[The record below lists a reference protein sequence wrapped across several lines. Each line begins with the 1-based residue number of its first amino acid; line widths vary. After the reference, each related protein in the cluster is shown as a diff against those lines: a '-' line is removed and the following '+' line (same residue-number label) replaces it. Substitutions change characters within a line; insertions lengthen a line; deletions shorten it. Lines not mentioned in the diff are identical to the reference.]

1 MVYRRYGGN
10 VKDIFSMPFF
20 DGYELISY
28 ALDAEL
34 EEKLFLRWVAGYQF
48 AMEFKE
54 FKAQA
59 GGYAG
64 MRNMAKTDN
73 RTAGEILDTVKD
85 IIG

>member
-28 ALDAEL
+28 ALDAER

-48 AMEFKE
+48 TMEFKE
-54 FKAQA
+54 FKMLA
-59 GGYAG
+59 GGGTG
-64 MRNMAKTDN
+64 MSDATKTDN

>member
-48 AMEFKE
+48 VMEFKE

-59 GGYAG
+59 GCNAG
-64 MRNMAKTDN
+64 MGGVMKTDN

>member
-10 VKDIFSMPFF
+10 VQDIFSMPFF

-34 EEKLFLRWVAGYQF
+34 EEKLFLRWVTGYQF
-48 AMEFKE
+48 VMEFNE
-54 FKAQA
+54 FKMQA
-59 GGYAG
+59 GGDIS
-64 MRNMAKTDN
+64 MASVEKADN
-73 RTAGEILDTVKD
+73 RTAGEILDIVKE

>member
-1 MVYRRYGGN
+1 MQ
-10 VKDIFSMPFF
+10 DIFSMPFF

-48 AMEFKE
+48 AMEFKD
-54 FKAQA
+54 FKMQA
-59 GGYAG
+59 GGDI
-64 MRNMAKTDN
+64 RMASVEKADN
-73 RTAGEILDTVKD
+73 RTAGEILDTVKE

>member
-1 MVYRRYGGN
+1 M
-10 VKDIFSMPFF
+10 KDIFSMPFF

-34 EEKLFLRWVAGYQF
+34 EEKLFVRWVAGYQF

-54 FKAQA
+54 FKRQA
-59 GGYAG
+59 GGNTG
-64 MRNMAKTDN
+64 MVNVAKADN
-73 RTAGEILDTVKD
+73 RTAGEILNTVKE

>member
-1 MVYRRYGGN
+1 MQ
-10 VKDIFSMPFF
+10 DIFSMPFF

-28 ALDAEL
+28 ALDAEM

-54 FKAQA
+54 FKMHA
-59 GGYAG
+59 GGETG
-64 MRNMAKTDN
+64 MPNVAKADN
-73 RTAGEILDTVKD
+73 RTAGEILDTVKE